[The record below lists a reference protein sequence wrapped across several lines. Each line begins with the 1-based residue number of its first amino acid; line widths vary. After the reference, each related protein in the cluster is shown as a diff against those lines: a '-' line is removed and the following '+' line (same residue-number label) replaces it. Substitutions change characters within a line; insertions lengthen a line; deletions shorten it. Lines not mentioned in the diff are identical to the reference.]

1 MPRILK
7 YKVGDTVRIK
17 KDLEVGEIYGGVS
30 FVEEMQQYLGQTTT
44 IIRVTPSYYNLKID
58 KGVWSWS
65 DEMLGEVGGLRAMK
79 IGDIVIGKD
88 GAERKVLDVREE
100 IFGVSI
106 SGNYNRFYEF
116 FTYRDAEVFG
126 WKLKEQKR
134 KIIIDGK
141 EAEISDESYK
151 SLKKS
156 LCEGE

>member
-1 MPRILK
+1 MPRIMK

-65 DEMLGEVGGLRAMK
+65 DEMLGEVEGLRAMK

-100 IFGVSI
+100 IFGVSCN
-106 SGNYNRFYEF
+106 GNYNSFYEF
-116 FTYRDAEVFG
+116 FTYKEAEELG

-141 EAEISDESYK
+141 ETEISDESYK